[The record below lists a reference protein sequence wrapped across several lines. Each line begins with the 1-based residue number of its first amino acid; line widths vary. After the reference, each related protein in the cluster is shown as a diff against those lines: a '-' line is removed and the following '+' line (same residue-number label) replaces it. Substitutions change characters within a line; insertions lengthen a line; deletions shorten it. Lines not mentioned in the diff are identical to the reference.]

1 MNMDKNIYYE
11 KNNNK
16 LKFLFDYWLLD
27 LMKKHH
33 INDASRY
40 TNLNYFIPGGWVEC
54 TNKQKISIPDSIDP
68 ETQVKHL
75 EG

>member
-1 MNMDKNIYYE
+1 MN
-11 KNNNK
+11 
-16 LKFLFDYWLLD
+16 

-40 TNLNYFIPGGWVEC
+40 INLNSFFPGKRWVEC
-54 TNKQKISIPDSIDP
+54 TNKQRISIPDSIDP